1 MKLPLIA
8 LGVALGLLIAPLI
21 WVGIFWLLDLSGDRS
36 LDVDRDPF

>member
-8 LGVALGLLIAPLI
+8 LGVALGLLVAPLI
-21 WVGIFWLLDLSGDRS
+21 WVGIFWFLDLIGDKD